1 MGTVTPENIFWRN
14 FDFANMI
21 DYDLVQI
28 YGQEMTN
35 IFETQASFLLQ
46 DAKVI
51 AITTISAVPFFSNR
65 STVLLDNCEYM
76 KKSLASYTLITTCS
90 GIFVLTKN

>member
-1 MGTVTPENIFWRN
+1 
-14 FDFANMI
+14 MI

-28 YGQEMTN
+28 YGQEITN

-51 AITTISAVPFFSNR
+51 ALTTTSAVPFFPID
-65 STVLLDNCEYM
+65 LLFY
-76 KKSLASYTLITTCS
+76 LIIVNT
-90 GIFVLTKN
+90 